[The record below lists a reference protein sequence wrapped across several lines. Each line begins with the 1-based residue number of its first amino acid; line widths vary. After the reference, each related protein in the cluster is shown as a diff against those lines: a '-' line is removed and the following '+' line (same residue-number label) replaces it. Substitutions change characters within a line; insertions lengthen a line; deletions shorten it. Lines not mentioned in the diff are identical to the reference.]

1 MEKCTI
7 FRENRMGNRFKR
19 EKKQQKMRKLQK
31 VAKKWPDTPLQ
42 KNRVS
47 EWKFDR
53 PVWDSVLDLIFCTP
67 FQYFLQK
74 VVFLRETSSL
84 CYMKKS
90 RCLTWKHYFLQKVLE
105 GCAKI
110 EVKLMSRVLGR
121 LWGHQG
127 RLWETPW
134 GPQTNLGVRK
144 GQLGSSSWSQDDP
157 WSVQVG
163 CKSVQVGSKSPTVR
177 PTEPTA
183 RPIIYTNSRSTAP
196 AAPY

>member
-1 MEKCTI
+1 M
-7 FRENRMGNRFKR
+7 
-19 EKKQQKMRKLQK
+19 
-31 VAKKWPDTPLQ
+31 
-42 KNRVS
+42 
-47 EWKFDR
+47 
-53 PVWDSVLDLIFCTP
+53 
-67 FQYFLQK
+67 
-74 VVFLRETSSL
+74 
-84 CYMKKS
+84 
-90 RCLTWKHYFLQKVLE
+90 LE

-183 RPIIYTNSRSTAP
+183 RPTDYIYKLPINRSSGPILITGIIGIIVTSVDPSQYATVMLVGACMLEFGKSFESKRLVRSRQAGTAG
-196 AAPY
+196 AGKLEHTG